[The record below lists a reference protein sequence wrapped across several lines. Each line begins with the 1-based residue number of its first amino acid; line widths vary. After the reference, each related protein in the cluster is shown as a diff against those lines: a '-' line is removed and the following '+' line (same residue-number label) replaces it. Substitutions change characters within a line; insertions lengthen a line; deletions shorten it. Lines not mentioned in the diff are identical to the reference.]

1 MTNLPDAILFQDVPM
16 QVIDREGEPWLKG
29 SQVAAALGYSQ
40 PKYIHAIY
48 ARHADEFTEDM
59 TALITMPDL
68 HPRNGDTGTD
78 LLLQNVG
85 AGQAREVR
93 VFSPRG
99 CHLLAMLAR
108 TERAKEFRKW
118 VLDVLEHLAGR
129 GPASASMEQLRELVA
144 VWAMLTEMSRSALLA
159 QVLLRFGLAGE
170 EQPAAAVLAAV
181 RFVLDQ
187 NDALLAK
194 GRRVSQK
201 SVRMYEAFTN
211 GELFEPELVSAFW
224 KQFDLLNS
232 EPGPDKE
239 KPGWLNHSR
248 SPGLLAVNIP
258 QFLRASQT
266 FGLFAFSGAELRQLL
281 RRSYPRKLAAANK
294 TMRSAHSG
302 KTVKCWVFYVKV
314 STISDDC
321 TGTPTARGSRQ
332 ETEPNG
338 EGRA

>member
-16 QVIDREGEPWLKG
+16 QVFDREGVPWLRA
-29 SQVAAALGYSQ
+29 SQIGLALGYTKGGGQ
-40 PKYIHAIY
+40 TDTPLVKKAIKRLFE
-48 ARHADEFTEDM
+48 RHADEFTEDM
-59 TALITMPDL
+59 TALITVE
-68 HPRNGDTGTD
+68 T
-78 LLLQNVG
+78 
-85 AGQAREVR
+85 AGGPQEVR

-144 VWAMLTEMSRSALLA
+144 VWAMLTEMPRAALLS

-170 EQPAAAVLAAV
+170 EEPAGAVLAAV
-181 RFVLDQ
+181 RFVLEQ
-187 NDALLAK
+187 NDALLCR

-201 SVRMYEAFTN
+201 SVRLYEAFTN

-224 KQFDLLNS
+224 KQFDLLNR
-232 EPGPDKE
+232 EPGPDGE
-239 KPGWLNHSR
+239 APGWLNHSR
-248 SPGLLAVNIP
+248 SPGLLAVNMP

-266 FGLFAFSGAELRQLL
+266 FGLFAFNGAELRRLL
-281 RRSYPRKLAAANK
+281 RRSYPRKLAAVNK
-294 TMRSAHSG
+294 TMRSPHMG
-302 KTVKCWVFYVKV
+302 KPVKCWVFYLNT
-314 STISDDC
+314 SPISDDW
-321 TGTPTARGSRQ
+321 GDSPTARGTRP